1 MIHLAQLWWVFTFV
15 PLVGT
20 DVKINLTEN
29 DMILILESGDV
40 RDVPIHCSVR
50 GLRIVDIQFSVKD
63 LIEFNNLPVIIREF
77 WLRSIK
83 NQLTVEARE
92 RIGV

>member
-1 MIHLAQLWWVFTFV
+1 
-15 PLVGT
+15 
-20 DVKINLTEN
+20 
-29 DMILILESGDV
+29 MILILESGDV